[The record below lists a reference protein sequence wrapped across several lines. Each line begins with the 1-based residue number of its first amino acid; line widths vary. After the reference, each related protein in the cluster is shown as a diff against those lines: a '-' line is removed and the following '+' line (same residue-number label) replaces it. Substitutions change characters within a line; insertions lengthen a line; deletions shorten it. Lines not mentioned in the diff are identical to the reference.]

1 MPIILIMLV
10 KKAVYQLLA
19 AGPFLLLGLIAI
31 SGRTSANA
39 YEFIEYGPA
48 MNDSILA
55 YVDPVRVSVAYE
67 SEAKQSPNRQQLL
80 EAIEFWLTAYR
91 NGELKDIRPATT
103 ILDGR
108 TSAYT
113 SILDARST
121 LLRDGYD
128 LANEWATLGQY
139 EDAANLYG
147 DLIELAN
154 VAKYGDFSSLIA
166 SAPFQMRILGS
177 IEAISSELDEAQR
190 TRLASQIEELEQ
202 PGRNPTQI
210 VNHMAV
216 VYSRDLRRK
225 GESTNWLAA
234 VRSSHTLASNDEEE
248 FKLEEWIEITSS
260 DQDLLPL
267 AARSRVALSQ
277 ERRYRER
284 RDSVL
289 NQLLANEQA
298 E

>member
-1 MPIILIMLV
+1 MLV
-10 KKAVYQLLA
+10 KKAVFQLLA

-31 SGRTSANA
+31 SGRTNVNT

-48 MNDSILA
+48 MNGLVKA
-55 YVDPVRVSVAYE
+55 YAGPVRVAVAYQD
-67 SEAKQSPNRQQLL
+67 AKKQPANQQQLL
-80 EAIEFWLTAYR
+80 EAIEYWLTAYR
-91 NGELKDIRPATT
+91 NGELKDIHPATT
-103 ILDGR
+103 VFDGW
-108 TSAYT
+108 TSVHS

-128 LANEWATLGQY
+128 VANEWAALGQY

-147 DLIELAN
+147 DLIELGT

-166 SAPFQMRILGS
+166 SAPFQARILGS
-177 IEAISSELDEAQR
+177 LAAISSELDEAQR
-190 TRLASQIEELEQ
+190 CSLATQIEALEQ
-202 PGRNPTQI
+202 PDRNPTLI

-216 VYSRDLRRK
+216 AYSRDLRRK
-225 GESTNWLAA
+225 GMSTDRLEA

-248 FKLEEWIEITSS
+248 FKLEKWVEIASYDHNLIS
-260 DQDLLPL
+260 L
-267 AARSRVALSQ
+267 AARSRIALTQ
-277 ERRYRER
+277 ERRYREQ

-289 NQLLANEQA
+289 DQLLAIEQV